1 MRDANIVTIYK
12 NKGDRSECNNYRGIL
27 LKSIVGKLYARIA
40 LTWLQQLAD
49 QVYPVYY
56 PF

>member
-1 MRDANIVTIYK
+1 MRNANTVTIYK
-12 NKGDRSECNNYRGIL
+12 NKGDRSECNSYRGNL

-40 LTWLQQLAD
+40 LTKLQKQAD